1 MYLLKTTITIGTAV
15 LVGACSTTATPPTPP
30 TPTSIG
36 SYGGQYAFI
45 QNGSTI
51 ITSGSTTAIPGGML
65 SWNNPNLR
73 AYIQDNPDFTAAA
86 IVDRANS
93 NQIYSGISGA
103 TAVGVPTT
111 GTATYTGRYGLI
123 RVTAAHGGTPWGFT
137 DVQTSNVDFGAGTIT
152 GSGGLYGFAY
162 SATIDGDYISGT
174 VSFDGD
180 GAVTAPLEGGFYGT
194 DTLAGVFTDDA
205 TITGVFYGTNP

>member
-15 LVGACSTTATPPTPP
+15 LVGACSTTATPPPIP

-36 SYGGQYAFI
+36 SYGGQYAFT

-51 ITSGSTTAIPGGML
+51 ITSGSSTVIPEGLL
-65 SWNNPNLR
+65 SWNSANLR

-86 IVDRANS
+86 IVDRTNS

-103 TAVGVPTT
+103 TAVDVPTS
-111 GTATYTGRYGLI
+111 GTATYTGRYSLL
-123 RVTAAHGGTPWGFT
+123 RVTAAHGGTPWGFRGT
-137 DVQTSNVDFGAGTIT
+137 QTSTVNFGTGTIT
-152 GSGGLYGFAY
+152 GSGGLDGFAY
-162 SATIDGDYISGT
+162 SATIGGEYISGT

-205 TITGVFYGTNP
+205 TIAGHFYGTNP